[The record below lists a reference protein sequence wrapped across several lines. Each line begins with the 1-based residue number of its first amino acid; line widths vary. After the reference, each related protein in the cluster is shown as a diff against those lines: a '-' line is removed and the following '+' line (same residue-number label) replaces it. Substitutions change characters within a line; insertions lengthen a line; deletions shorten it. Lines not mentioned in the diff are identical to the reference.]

1 MTQADIDWQRIM
13 GDIQFQEGQP
23 LLSESQ
29 QFDIALPTQPSGSD
43 VPNWDEME
51 VFPGTLPLEVQQQ
64 QLRQHQEQMQQQQ
77 QQMQQQEQ
85 QQQQQMQQEQQQQQ
99 QQQQQQM
106 QQQRQ
111 RAGVGRGGRGKSR
124 GRGVNKPARGRAGKS
139 HAIPKLASTPAS
151 PQQAQQQQ
159 QQNAPIEIPLSQ
171 PPQSSMMEETPSFIN
186 LRPIAKKEPD
196 VKIKLNDSYKIYTTM
211 LELATK
217 EEAMKKAFPVVYI
230 ERQPR
235 SSSSSTFR
243 FNFPLRLAP
252 TFLEAMRRLDNGG
265 GFRKLP
271 LAVDQYPKD
280 TDGYFVLPCAKTN
293 FSRTCYGIEQ
303 FTLQVREETFLTNNG
318 EGSYEALV
326 FTCKSEKK
334 RPFNI
339 CVPIQLFYPVYAS
352 LTYICQKSAM

>member
-1 MTQADIDWQRIM
+1 MRVHRRAHLAAKRK
-13 GDIQFQEGQP
+13 
-23 LLSESQ
+23 
-29 QFDIALPTQPSGSD
+29 
-43 VPNWDEME
+43 
-51 VFPGTLPLEVQQQ
+51 
-64 QLRQHQEQMQQQQ
+64 
-77 QQMQQQEQ
+77 
-85 QQQQQMQQEQQQQQ
+85 
-99 QQQQQQM
+99 
-106 QQQRQ
+106 Q
-111 RAGVGRGGRGKSR
+111 RALAKR
-124 GRGVNKPARGRAGKS
+124 PRAEITKY
-139 HAIPKLASTPAS
+139 IP
-151 PQQAQQQQ
+151 
-159 QQNAPIEIPLSQ
+159 E
-171 PPQSSMMEETPSFIN
+171 
-186 LRPIAKKEPD
+186 
-196 VKIKLNDSYKIYTTM
+196 VKIRLNDSYKIYP
-211 LELATK
+211 
-217 EEAMKKAFPVVYI
+217 AMCRIRKGKSYPAVYI
-230 ERQPR
+230 KYVYIKKGPR
-235 SSSSSTFR
+235 TPTSSVHR

-271 LAVDQYPKD
+271 LAVEQYPKD